1 MDLHDLNEALAVLQD
16 MSITTSDGQYVRLED
31 VRRLMAQQE
40 IETMADPEEPS
51 FKTWEEARYAA
62 AKMLKEELGP
72 QPPRLGRAVP
82 AFVSPSAVEG
92 V

>member
-1 MDLHDLNEALAVLQD
+1 MDLHDLNSALEVLDGMAV
-16 MSITTSDGQYVRLED
+16 TTSDGRYVRMED

-40 IETMADPEEPS
+40 IEAMAEPEEPS

-62 AKMLKEELGP
+62 KAYLREQNGPPPLQLGK
-72 QPPRLGRAVP
+72 AVP